1 MENISISDQLL
12 AIYVFV
18 DDYFKANPDLAQWR
32 KSPNS
37 TPTFS
42 DAEVITIGL
51 MQGVF
56 GCPTLKKAYLLIAS
70 SFHDAFPNLCCY
82 KEWLRRLHGL
92 TSLIG
97 RLIWAALSPLAEDLY
112 LIDGKPIPV
121 CKSIRNGR
129 VRLLREDG
137 AYFGKGSTGWYFG
150 FKLHALV
157 HISGQIVTAMLTP
170 GNWPERKVAKAL
182 VEPIKGA
189 VLLADLGYR
198 SKELE
203 MDLFEDNQIVLIH
216 PETRPDKRALISSVR
231 ERVETTFS
239 QLWSHFIDRVF
250 SRSWNGLW
258 NTIKLK
264 LLHNNLCRAGI
275 ISD

>member
-18 DDYFKANPDLAQWR
+18 DDYFKANPDLAEWR

-37 TPTFS
+37 NPAFT

-51 MQGVF
+51 MQDVF
-56 GCPTLKKAYLLIAS
+56 GCQTLKKAYLLVAS
-70 SFHDAFPNLCCY
+70 SFHDIFPNLCCY
-82 KEWLRRLHGL
+82 KEWLHRLHSL
-92 TSLIG
+92 TRQVG
-97 RLIWAALSPLAEDLY
+97 HLIWAALLPLVENLY
-112 LIDGKPIPV
+112 LVDGKPIPV
-121 CKSIRNGR
+121 CKSIRHGR

-137 AYFGKGSTGWYFG
+137 AYYGKGSTGWFFG
-150 FKLHALV
+150 FKLYALV
-157 HISGQIVTAMLTP
+157 HISGQIVTAVLTP

-182 VEPIKGA
+182 VEPVKGA

-198 SKELE
+198 SKDLE
-203 MDLFEDNQIVLIH
+203 MDLLNENRIVLIH
-216 PETRPDKRALISSVR
+216 PETRPAKRALISSVR

-239 QLWSHFIDRVF
+239 QLWTHFIDRVF

-264 LLHNNLCRAGI
+264 LIHHNLCKPGI
-275 ISD
+275 IQA